1 MRMNISILLC
11 ILLILVPLQANAQE
25 EPSGRLFLIDGQVL
39 SVEIISLND
48 RTVKYKTAQNRKNE
62 LYKIPLA
69 SIYILIGPSGEIL
82 IRNSEHKKE
91 FLGNYTG
98 ELSKLERYVLDE
110 SLISYKPLKSNSKW
124 LIELTSGKTYD
135 DAIIQ
140 ELYENILMFKSS
152 LTSHN
157 IEISDINK
165 IYIERYKE
173 GGNSFLKGMKRGSIL
188 GLGLGVATALLALN
202 SECPDGCLGA
212 GIFMIIFPLTFAII
226 GALGGGILSSGF
238 GNTSNIDTYPLG
250 EMTVIE
256 KNIMIYNLLVVQDRQ
271 E

>member
-11 ILLILVPLQANAQE
+11 ILLTLVPLQANAQE
-25 EPSGRLFLIDGQVL
+25 EPSGRLFLINGQVL

-48 RTVKYKTAQNRKNE
+48 RTVIYKTAQNRKNE
-62 LYKIPLA
+62 LNKIPLT

-82 IRNSEHKKE
+82 IRNFEHKKE

-98 ELSKLERYVLDE
+98 ELSKLERYVLEE
-110 SLISYKPLKSNSKW
+110 SLFSYIPLKSNSKW

-135 DAIIQ
+135 DGIIQ

-165 IYIERYKE
+165 IYIEKYKE
-173 GGNSFLKGMKRGSIL
+173 GGNSFLKGMKRGGKL
-188 GLGLGVATALLALN
+188 GLGLGVATALLGMSNGEPSIL
-202 SECPDGCLGA
+202 
-212 GIFMIIFPLTFAII
+212 IIIVPIPFTII
-226 GALGGGILSSGF
+226 GALGGGILSLGS
-238 GNTSNIDTYPLG
+238 GNTSNIDTYLLG
-250 EMTVIE
+250 EMTLIE